1 MEGIHERSWAKIIR
15 RPMAGVNA
23 MNEGTDQLDAEQLGE
38 RMRIARETAGKT
50 QADAASLIG
59 VGRTTLVAM
68 EKGARRVKISELQ
81 RLAQFYNT
89 SANALLRKEAVHVE
103 LTPKFRRLADHE
115 EASVSAAAE
124 LMSELVRA
132 DVELEALLGVPHV
145 RNLPPERAILAGD
158 VRQQAEQHALE
169 LRHWLGLGLAPVS
182 DIGALLEMQMGVRLY
197 VRRLP
202 AKISGLFAFEDTVGA
217 CILLNSGHPIDRRTQ
232 TAAHELGHLVAT
244 RGQPE
249 VSEIDELESSREEKY
264 ANAFAR
270 GFLTPAQA
278 VRQKFEEVTAGASS
292 LTRRH
297 VIVLAH
303 FFHVSREAMVRR
315 LEELQLTK
323 RGTWD
328 WFQANG
334 QITDEH
340 VRQVF
345 GDAVQSDRMKDEA
358 ALPVPLKT
366 GLMAYQAA
374 KRGLL
379 SEAQIAR
386 MLHLDRVLVRDLL
399 TDIDT
404 EESGANAATS
414 ILR

>member
-1 MEGIHERSWAKIIR
+1 MSESH
-15 RPMAGVNA
+15 
-23 MNEGTDQLDAEQLGE
+23 EQLNPEQIGE
-38 RMRIARETAGKT
+38 RLRIARENAAKT
-50 QADAASLIG
+50 QADAAAVIG
-59 VGRTTLVAM
+59 AARTTLVAM
-68 EKGARRVKISELQ
+68 EKGARRVKIGELQ
-81 RLAQFYNT
+81 QLAQFYGT
-89 SANALLRKEAVHVE
+89 SVNALLRIEAVHVE
-103 LTPKFRRLADHE
+103 LTPKFRKLADHDE
-115 EASVSAAAE
+115 PAVSTAAE
-124 LMSELVRA
+124 LMAQLVRA
-132 DVELEALLGVPHV
+132 DVELETLLGIAHV

-182 DIGALLEMQMGVRLY
+182 DIGAVLEMQMGVRLY

-202 AKISGLFAFEDTVGA
+202 GKISGLFAFEESVGA
-217 CILLNSGHPIDRRTQ
+217 CILLNASHPLDRRTQ
-232 TAAHELGHLVAT
+232 TAAHELGHLVST
-244 RGQPE
+244 RMQAE

-334 QITDEH
+334 NITDDH
-340 VRQVF
+340 VRQVL
-345 GDAVQSDRMKDEA
+345 GDVAQNDRMKDDA
-358 ALPVPLKT
+358 ALPVPIKT

-379 SEAQIAR
+379 SEGQISR
-386 MLHLDRVLVRDLL
+386 MLRLDRVKVRDILM
-399 TDIDT
+399 DIDA

>member
-1 MEGIHERSWAKIIR
+1 
-15 RPMAGVNA
+15 MAGVNA
-23 MNEGTDQLDAEQLGE
+23 MSEGNDQLDAEQLGE
-38 RMRIARETAGKT
+38 RLRIAREAAGKT

-68 EKGARRVKISELQ
+68 EKGVRRVKISELQ
-81 RLAQFYNT
+81 QLAQFYHT
-89 SANALLRKEAVHVE
+89 SANALLRKEAVHIE

-115 EASVSAAAE
+115 EASVSKAAE

-202 AKISGLFAFEDTVGA
+202 AKISGLFAFDDSVGA

-244 RGQPE
+244 RSQPE

-303 FFHVSREAMVRR
+303 FFHVSREALVRR

-334 QITDEH
+334 HITDEH

-366 GLMAYQAA
+366 GLMAHQAA

-379 SEAQIAR
+379 SEGQIAR

-399 TDIDT
+399 TDIDA

>member
-1 MEGIHERSWAKIIR
+1 MSESH
-15 RPMAGVNA
+15 
-23 MNEGTDQLDAEQLGE
+23 EQLNPEQVGE
-38 RMRIARETAGKT
+38 RLRIARENAAKT
-50 QADAASLIG
+50 QADAAAVIG
-59 VGRTTLVAM
+59 AARTTLVAM
-68 EKGARRVKISELQ
+68 EKGARRVKIGELQ
-81 RLAQFYNT
+81 QLAQFYGT
-89 SANALLRKEAVHVE
+89 SVNALLRREAVHVE
-103 LTPKFRRLADHE
+103 LTPKFRKLADHDE
-115 EASVSAAAE
+115 PVVNMAAE
-124 LMSELVRA
+124 LMAQLVRA
-132 DVELEALLGVPHV
+132 DVELETLLGIAHV

-169 LRHWLGLGLAPVS
+169 LRHWLGLGLAPIS
-182 DIGALLEMQMGVRLY
+182 DIGAVLEMQMGVRLY

-202 AKISGLFAFEDTVGA
+202 GKISGLFAFEESVGA
-217 CILLNSGHPIDRRTQ
+217 CILLNASHPLDRRTQ
-232 TAAHELGHLVAT
+232 TAAHELGHLVST
-244 RGQPE
+244 RMQAE

-334 QITDEH
+334 NITDDH
-340 VRQVF
+340 VRQVL
-345 GDAVQSDRMKDEA
+345 GDVAQNDRMKDDA
-358 ALPVPLKT
+358 ALPVPIRT

-379 SEAQIAR
+379 SEGQISR
-386 MLHLDRVLVRDLL
+386 MLHLDRVKVRDILM
-399 TDIDT
+399 DIDA

>member
-1 MEGIHERSWAKIIR
+1 MSESH
-15 RPMAGVNA
+15 
-23 MNEGTDQLDAEQLGE
+23 EQLNPEQIGE
-38 RMRIARETAGKT
+38 RLRIARENAAKT
-50 QADAASLIG
+50 QADAAAVIG
-59 VGRTTLVAM
+59 AARTTLVAI
-68 EKGARRVKISELQ
+68 EKGARRVKIGELQ
-81 RLAQFYNT
+81 QLAQFYGT
-89 SANALLRKEAVHVE
+89 SVNALLRREAVHVE
-103 LTPKFRRLADHE
+103 LTPKFRKLADHDE
-115 EASVSAAAE
+115 PVVNTAAE
-124 LMSELVRA
+124 LMAQLVRA
-132 DVELEALLGVPHV
+132 DVELETLLGIAHV
-145 RNLPPERAILAGD
+145 RNLPPERAILVGD

-182 DIGALLEMQMGVRLY
+182 DIGAVLEMQMGVRLY

-202 AKISGLFAFEDTVGA
+202 GKISGLFAFEESVGA
-217 CILLNSGHPIDRRTQ
+217 CILLNASHPLDRRTQ
-232 TAAHELGHLVAT
+232 TAAHELGHLVST
-244 RGQPE
+244 RMQAE

-315 LEELQLTK
+315 LEELRLTK

-334 QITDEH
+334 NITDDH
-340 VRQVF
+340 VRQVL
-345 GDAVQSDRMKDEA
+345 GDVAQNDRMKDDA
-358 ALPVPLKT
+358 ALPVPIRT

-379 SEAQIAR
+379 SEGQISR
-386 MLHLDRVLVRDLL
+386 MLRLDRVKVRDILM
-399 TDIDT
+399 DIDA
-404 EESGANAATS
+404 EESWANAATS

>member
-1 MEGIHERSWAKIIR
+1 
-15 RPMAGVNA
+15 MAGVNA
-23 MNEGTDQLDAEQLGE
+23 MTEGNAQLDAKQLGE
-38 RMRIARETAGKT
+38 RLRIARETAGKT
-50 QADAASLIG
+50 QADAASVIG

-81 RLAQFYNT
+81 QLAQFYRT

-103 LTPKFRRLADHE
+103 LTPKFRKLADHE
-115 EASVSAAAE
+115 EAFVSRAAE

-182 DIGALLEMQMGVRLY
+182 DIGAVLEMQMGVRLY

-202 AKISGLFAFEDTVGA
+202 AKISGLFAFEDSVGA
-217 CILLNSGHPIDRRTQ
+217 CILLNSGHPIERRTQ

-303 FFHVSREAMVRR
+303 FFHVSREAIVRR

-334 QITDEH
+334 HITEEH
-340 VRQVF
+340 VRQVL
-345 GDAVQSDRMKDEA
+345 GDTVQTDRMKDEA

-379 SEAQIAR
+379 SEGQIAR
-386 MLHLDRVLVRDLL
+386 MLHLDRVVVRDIL
-399 TDIDT
+399 TDIDA

>member
-1 MEGIHERSWAKIIR
+1 M
-15 RPMAGVNA
+15 
-23 MNEGTDQLDAEQLGE
+23 
-38 RMRIARETAGKT
+38 
-50 QADAASLIG
+50 QA
-59 VGRTTLVAM
+59 
-68 EKGARRVKISELQ
+68 
-81 RLAQFYNT
+81 
-89 SANALLRKEAVHVE
+89 
-103 LTPKFRRLADHE
+103 
-115 EASVSAAAE
+115 
-124 LMSELVRA
+124 
-132 DVELEALLGVPHV
+132 
-145 RNLPPERAILAGD
+145 
-158 VRQQAEQHALE
+158 
-169 LRHWLGLGLAPVS
+169 
-182 DIGALLEMQMGVRLY
+182 
-197 VRRLP
+197 
-202 AKISGLFAFEDTVGA
+202 
-217 CILLNSGHPIDRRTQ
+217 
-232 TAAHELGHLVAT
+232 
-244 RGQPE
+244 E

-334 QITDEH
+334 NITDDH
-340 VRQVF
+340 VRQVL
-345 GDAVQSDRMKDEA
+345 GDVAQNDRMKDDA
-358 ALPVPLKT
+358 ALPVPIKT

-379 SEAQIAR
+379 SEGQISR
-386 MLHLDRVLVRDLL
+386 MLRLDRVKVRDILM
-399 TDIDT
+399 DIDA

>member
-1 MEGIHERSWAKIIR
+1 MEGIHEGSWAKIIR
-15 RPMAGVNA
+15 RPMVGVNP
-23 MNEGTDQLDAEQLGE
+23 MSEENHQLDAERLGE
-38 RMRIARETAGKT
+38 RLRIARETAGKT
-50 QADAASLIG
+50 QADAASVIG

-81 RLAQFYNT
+81 QLAQFYQT
-89 SANALLRKEAVHVE
+89 SANTLLRKEAVHVE
-103 LTPKFRRLADHE
+103 LTPKFRKLADHE
-115 EASVSAAAE
+115 EAPVSRAAE

-182 DIGALLEMQMGVRLY
+182 DIGAMLEMQMGVRLY

-202 AKISGLFAFEDTVGA
+202 AKISGLFAFEDSVGA

-244 RGQPE
+244 RSQPE

-334 QITDEH
+334 HITDEQ
-340 VRQVF
+340 VRQVL

-379 SEAQIAR
+379 SEGQIAR
-386 MLHLDRVLVRDLL
+386 MLHLDRVVVRDLL
-399 TDIDT
+399 MDIDA

>member
-1 MEGIHERSWAKIIR
+1 MSESH
-15 RPMAGVNA
+15 
-23 MNEGTDQLDAEQLGE
+23 EQLNPEQIGE
-38 RMRIARETAGKT
+38 RLRIARENAAKT
-50 QADAASLIG
+50 QADAAAVIG
-59 VGRTTLVAM
+59 AARTTLVAM
-68 EKGARRVKISELQ
+68 EKGARRVKIGELQ
-81 RLAQFYNT
+81 QLAQFYGT
-89 SANALLRKEAVHVE
+89 SVNALLRIEAVHVE
-103 LTPKFRRLADHE
+103 LTPKFRKLADHDE
-115 EASVSAAAE
+115 PAVNTAAE
-124 LMSELVRA
+124 LMAQLVRA
-132 DVELEALLGVPHV
+132 DVELETLLGIAHV

-182 DIGALLEMQMGVRLY
+182 DIGAVLEMQMGVRLY

-202 AKISGLFAFEDTVGA
+202 GKISGLFAFEESVGA
-217 CILLNSGHPIDRRTQ
+217 CILLNASHPLDRRTQ
-232 TAAHELGHLVAT
+232 TAAHELGHLVST
-244 RGQPE
+244 RMQAE

-334 QITDEH
+334 NITDDH
-340 VRQVF
+340 VRQVL
-345 GDAVQSDRMKDEA
+345 GDVAQNDRMKDDA
-358 ALPVPLKT
+358 ALPVPIKT

-379 SEAQIAR
+379 SEGQISR
-386 MLHLDRVLVRDLL
+386 MLRLDRVKVRDILM
-399 TDIDT
+399 DIDA

>member
-1 MEGIHERSWAKIIR
+1 MV
-15 RPMAGVNA
+15 GVNA
-23 MNEGTDQLDAEQLGE
+23 MNEENDQLDAEQLGE
-38 RMRIARETAGKT
+38 RLRIARESAGKT

-68 EKGARRVKISELQ
+68 EKGGRRVKIGELQ

-115 EASVSAAAE
+115 EASVSTAAE

-202 AKISGLFAFEDTVGA
+202 AKISGLFAFEDSVGA

-244 RGQPE
+244 RSQPE

-334 QITDEH
+334 HITDEH

-358 ALPVPLKT
+358 TLPVPLKT

-379 SEAQIAR
+379 SEGQIAR
-386 MLHLDRVLVRDLL
+386 MLHLDRVLIRDLL
-399 TDIDT
+399 TDIDA

>member
-1 MEGIHERSWAKIIR
+1 MSESH
-15 RPMAGVNA
+15 
-23 MNEGTDQLDAEQLGE
+23 EQLNPGQIGE
-38 RMRIARETAGKT
+38 RLRIARENAAKT
-50 QADAASLIG
+50 QADAAAAIG
-59 VGRTTLVAM
+59 AARTTLVAM
-68 EKGARRVKISELQ
+68 EKGARRVKIGELQ
-81 RLAQFYNT
+81 QLAQFYGT
-89 SANALLRKEAVHVE
+89 SVNALLRKEAVHVE
-103 LTPKFRRLADHE
+103 LTPKFRKLADHDE
-115 EASVSAAAE
+115 PVVSTAAE
-124 LMSELVRA
+124 LMAQLVRA
-132 DVELEALLGVPHV
+132 DVELETLLGIAHV

-182 DIGALLEMQMGVRLY
+182 DIGAVLEMQMGVRLY

-202 AKISGLFAFEDTVGA
+202 GKISGLFAFEESVGA
-217 CILLNSGHPIDRRTQ
+217 CILLNASHPLDRRTQ
-232 TAAHELGHLVAT
+232 TAAHELGHLVST
-244 RGQPE
+244 RMQAE

-270 GFLTPAQA
+270 GFLTPVQA

-334 QITDEH
+334 NITDDH
-340 VRQVF
+340 VRQVL
-345 GDAVQSDRMKDEA
+345 GDVAQNDRMKDDA
-358 ALPVPLKT
+358 ALPVPIKT

-379 SEAQIAR
+379 SEGQISR
-386 MLHLDRVLVRDLL
+386 MLRLDRVKVRDILM
-399 TDIDT
+399 DIDA

>member
-1 MEGIHERSWAKIIR
+1 
-15 RPMAGVNA
+15 MAGVNA
-23 MNEGTDQLDAEQLGE
+23 MTEGTDQLDAEQLGE
-38 RMRIARETAGKT
+38 RMRIARESAGKT

-115 EASVSAAAE
+115 EASVSSAAE

-202 AKISGLFAFEDTVGA
+202 AKISGLFAFDDSVGA

-244 RGQPE
+244 RSQPE

-278 VRQKFEEVTAGASS
+278 VRQKFEEVTAGATS

-315 LEELQLTK
+315 LEELQLIK

-334 QITDEH
+334 HITDEH

-358 ALPVPLKT
+358 VLPVPLKT
-366 GLMAYQAA
+366 GLMAHQAA

-379 SEAQIAR
+379 SEGQIAR

-399 TDIDT
+399 TDIDA
-404 EESGANAATS
+404 EESGVNAATS

>member
-1 MEGIHERSWAKIIR
+1 MSESH
-15 RPMAGVNA
+15 
-23 MNEGTDQLDAEQLGE
+23 EQLNREQIGE
-38 RMRIARETAGKT
+38 RLRIARENAAKT
-50 QADAASLIG
+50 QADAAAVIG
-59 VGRTTLVAM
+59 AARTTLVAM
-68 EKGARRVKISELQ
+68 EKGARRVKIGELQ
-81 RLAQFYNT
+81 QLAQFYGT
-89 SANALLRKEAVHVE
+89 SVNALLRREAVHVE
-103 LTPKFRRLADHE
+103 LTPKFRKLADHDE
-115 EASVSAAAE
+115 PAVNTAAE
-124 LMSELVRA
+124 LMAQLVRA
-132 DVELEALLGVPHV
+132 DVELETLLGIAHV
-145 RNLPPERAILAGD
+145 RNFPPERAILAGD
-158 VRQQAEQHALE
+158 VREQAEQHALE

-182 DIGALLEMQMGVRLY
+182 DIGAVLEMQMGVRLY

-202 AKISGLFAFEDTVGA
+202 GKISGLFAFEESVGA
-217 CILLNSGHPIDRRTQ
+217 CILLNANHPLDRRTQ
-232 TAAHELGHLVAT
+232 TAAHELGHLVST
-244 RGQPE
+244 RMQAE

-334 QITDEH
+334 NITDDH

-345 GDAVQSDRMKDEA
+345 GDVAQNDRMKDDA
-358 ALPVPLKT
+358 VLPVPIRT

-379 SEAQIAR
+379 SEGQISR
-386 MLHLDRVLVRDLL
+386 MLRLDRVTVRDILM
-399 TDIDT
+399 DIDA

>member
-1 MEGIHERSWAKIIR
+1 MSESH
-15 RPMAGVNA
+15 
-23 MNEGTDQLDAEQLGE
+23 EQLNSEQIGE
-38 RMRIARETAGKT
+38 RLRIARENAAKT
-50 QADAASLIG
+50 QADAAAVIG
-59 VGRTTLVAM
+59 AARTTLVAM
-68 EKGARRVKISELQ
+68 EKGARRVKIGELQ
-81 RLAQFYNT
+81 QLAQFYGT
-89 SANALLRKEAVHVE
+89 SVNALLRKEAVHVE
-103 LTPKFRRLADHE
+103 LTPKFRKLVDHDE
-115 EASVSAAAE
+115 PVVTTAAE
-124 LMSELVRA
+124 LMAQLVRA
-132 DVELEALLGVPHV
+132 DVELETLLGIAHV

-182 DIGALLEMQMGVRLY
+182 DIGAVLEMQMGVRLY

-202 AKISGLFAFEDTVGA
+202 GKISGLFAFQESVGA
-217 CILLNSGHPIDRRTQ
+217 CILLNASHPLDRRTQ
-232 TAAHELGHLVAT
+232 TAAHELGHLVST
-244 RGQPE
+244 RMQAE

-334 QITDEH
+334 NITDDH
-340 VRQVF
+340 VRQVL
-345 GDAVQSDRMKDEA
+345 GDVTQNDRMKDDA
-358 ALPVPLKT
+358 ALPVPIKT

-379 SEAQIAR
+379 SEGQISR
-386 MLHLDRVLVRDLL
+386 MLRLDRVKVRDILM
-399 TDIDT
+399 DIDA

>member
-1 MEGIHERSWAKIIR
+1 MEGIYEGSWAKIIR
-15 RPMAGVNA
+15 RPMVGVTD
-23 MNEGTDQLDAEQLGE
+23 MSEGHDQLNPEQLGE
-38 RMRIARETAGKT
+38 RLRIARETAAKT
-50 QADAASLIG
+50 QADAAALIG
-59 VGRTTLVAM
+59 VARTTLVAM
-68 EKGARRVKISELQ
+68 EKGSRRVKICELQ
-81 RLAQFYNT
+81 QLAHFYGT
-89 SANALLRKEAVHVE
+89 SANAILRKEAVHVE
-103 LTPKFRRLADHE
+103 LAPKFRKLADHE
-115 EASVSAAAE
+115 EAFVSKAAE
-124 LMSELVRA
+124 LMADLVRA
-132 DVELEALLGVPHV
+132 DVELETLLGIPHV

-182 DIGALLEMQMGVRLY
+182 DIGAVLELQMGVRLY

-202 AKISGLFAFEDTVGA
+202 AKISGLFAFEESVGA
-217 CILLNSGHPIDRRTQ
+217 CILLNSSHPLDRRTQ

-244 RGQPE
+244 RTQPE
-249 VSEIDELESSREEKY
+249 VNEIDELESSREEKY

-303 FFHVSREAMVRR
+303 FFRVSREAMVRR

-334 QITDEH
+334 HITDDH
-340 VRQVF
+340 VRQVL
-345 GDAVQSDRMKDEA
+345 GDAVQNDRMKDEA

-379 SEAQIAR
+379 SEGQIAR
-386 MLHLDRVLVRDLL
+386 MLHMDRVKVRDILS
-399 TDIDT
+399 DIDT
-404 EESGANAATS
+404 EESGGNAATS

>member
-1 MEGIHERSWAKIIR
+1 MSESH
-15 RPMAGVNA
+15 
-23 MNEGTDQLDAEQLGE
+23 EQLSPEQIGE
-38 RMRIARETAGKT
+38 RLRIARENAAKT
-50 QADAASLIG
+50 QADAAAVIG
-59 VGRTTLVAM
+59 AARTTLVAI
-68 EKGARRVKISELQ
+68 EKGARRVKIGELQ
-81 RLAQFYNT
+81 QLAHFYGT
-89 SANALLRKEAVHVE
+89 SVNALLRKEAVHVE
-103 LTPKFRRLADHE
+103 LTPKFRKLADHDE
-115 EASVSAAAE
+115 PVVNTAAE
-124 LMSELVRA
+124 LMAQLVRA
-132 DVELEALLGVPHV
+132 DVELETLLGIAHV

-169 LRHWLGLGLAPVS
+169 LRHWLGLGLAPIS
-182 DIGALLEMQMGVRLY
+182 DIGAVLEMQMGVRLY

-202 AKISGLFAFEDTVGA
+202 GKISGLFAFEESIGA
-217 CILLNSGHPIDRRTQ
+217 CILLNASHPLDRRTQ
-232 TAAHELGHLVAT
+232 TAAHEVGHLVAT
-244 RGQPE
+244 RMQAE

-334 QITDEH
+334 SITDDH
-340 VRQVF
+340 VRQVL
-345 GDAVQSDRMKDEA
+345 GEVAQNDRMKDDA
-358 ALPVPLKT
+358 ALPVPIKT

-379 SEAQIAR
+379 SEGQISR
-386 MLHLDRVLVRDLL
+386 MLRLDRVKVRDILM
-399 TDIDT
+399 DIDA
-404 EESGANAATS
+404 EESGPNAATS